1 MFNASPA
8 SPLHCNLQLLVG
20 KDRQTDR
27 QIDTYILK
35 NNSFSFHTKNIP
47 ALFTTRV
54 PKHISAFIIQFSKWH
69 LGLTVSWLG
78 LPSQIFLLKVEQERG
93 NLEDLKA
100 EVRACGRQPMAL
112 LLQKK
117 TTQKNSPCLEVII
130 TAACYQEGNI
140 WSQIIGFPPP
150 SHHSLLLYRV
160 GTETKVKSWCV
171 LLPWDWPLTASFTA
185 HFLSFLLFHPLPHHP
200 LYSYI
205 QM

>member
-1 MFNASPA
+1 M
-8 SPLHCNLQLLVG
+8 
-20 KDRQTDR
+20 
-27 QIDTYILK
+27 
-35 NNSFSFHTKNIP
+35 
-47 ALFTTRV
+47 

-78 LPSQIFLLKVEQERG
+78 LPSQIFLLKVEQEREKSG
-93 NLEDLKA
+93 GSDGWGQGMWTSTYGLA
-100 EVRACGRQPMAL
+100 AS
-112 LLQKK
+112 KK

-140 WSQIIGFPPP
+140 WSQITGFPPP
-150 SHHSLLLYRV
+150 SHHFLLLYRV
-160 GTETKVKSWCV
+160 GTETKVKSWCI

-185 HFLSFLLFHPLPHHP
+185 HFLSFLLFHPSPHHP